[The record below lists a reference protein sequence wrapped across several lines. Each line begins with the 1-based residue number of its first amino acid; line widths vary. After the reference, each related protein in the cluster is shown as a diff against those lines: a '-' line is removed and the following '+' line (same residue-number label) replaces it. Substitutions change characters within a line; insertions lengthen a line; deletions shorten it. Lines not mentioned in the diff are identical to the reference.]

1 MIDFEKCCGKAV
13 VGGAKG
19 VIIGSAAG
27 TAAWQHPRSGRL
39 QPSVLPSAVLS
50 ELYSDFSLISPFKF
64 VG

>member
-27 TAAWQHPRSGRL
+27 TLLGNIFRSGHFNRRCCRRRCYR
-39 QPSVLPSAVLS
+39 SCTRT
-50 ELYSDFSLISPFKF
+50 FH
-64 VG
+64 

>member
-27 TAAWQHPRSGRL
+27 TLRSL

>member
-1 MIDFEKCCGKAV
+1 MIDFEKVLWQSV

-19 VIIGSAAG
+19 LSSAVLPEPCLA
-27 TAAWQHPRSGRL
+27 TSSLRSL

>member
-1 MIDFEKCCGKAV
+1 MIDFAKPLSAV
-13 VGGAKG
+13 PKG
-19 VIIGSAAG
+19 LSSAVLPEPCLA
-27 TAAWQHPRSGRL
+27 TSSLRSL

>member
-27 TAAWQHPRSGRL
+27 TCLATSSLRSL